1 VIEVEITPS
10 IPEDRVAPNT
20 FGEIPSWLDLV
31 KRRRATLAL
40 GRQDLQIE
48 SLVPFLSGVMILRVS
63 PDHVVLDVTETSPTV
78 ILGGE
83 PGFRPFYEV
92 VATGKTS
99 AVATQIV
106 MV

>member
-1 VIEVEITPS
+1 
-10 IPEDRVAPNT
+10 
-20 FGEIPSWLDLV
+20 
-31 KRRRATLAL
+31 
-40 GRQDLQIE
+40 
-48 SLVPFLSGVMILRVS
+48 MILRVS
-63 PDHVVLDVTETSPTV
+63 PDHVVLDVTEASPTV

-92 VATGKTS
+92 VATVKTS